1 MRGHAHGAAPG
12 IGLVLLLLLLAAC
25 AVPSAPRARGAALIP
40 PPIPHELIAAPTA
53 TYTLVPTFTSTPDQS
68 ALPSPEPTSTMLP
81 SPPATSTP
89 PPAPTATLVP
99 AVFPALTPATPTLA
113 EMNWRYGPC
122 AEVPVLM
129 YHHVQSYEQAL
140 AEGNEAFTI
149 TTVRFRQQMTY
160 LVSQGYTTIR
170 MQDLNAF
177 FDEGQALPSKPVL
190 LTFDDGYD
198 DFASDVLPI
207 LEELGMQATVFVPVS
222 LIGEPGQLT
231 WEQIDQIAAGAGRT
245 EVLFANHTWSHTNV
259 GHGPEAA
266 RWEISTADAEL
277 AGRGLNQ
284 PRTFCYPYG
293 LVSTYAQEILADMGY
308 GLAFTT
314 DPGSILCRG
323 QRLALPRIRVGAGPL
338 EAYGL

>member
-1 MRGHAHGAAPG
+1 M
-12 IGLVLLLLLLAAC
+12 LFLAAC
-25 AVPSAPRARGAALIP
+25 TLPSAPRARGAALIP
-40 PPIPHELIAAPTA
+40 PPIPHELIAVPTA
-53 TYTLVPTFTSTPDQS
+53 TYTLVPTFTSTPDQP
-68 ALPSPEPTSTMLP
+68 ALPSPEATLTLLP
-81 SPPATSTP
+81 SPTATSTP
-89 PPAPTATLVP
+89 LPTPTAT
-99 AVFPALTPATPTLA
+99 PALTPATPTLA
-113 EMNWRYGPC
+113 EKNRRYGPC

-149 TTVRFRQQMTY
+149 TTTRFRQQMTY

-190 LTFDDGYD
+190 LTFDDAYD

-207 LEELGMQATVFVPVS
+207 LEELGMQATAFVPVG
-222 LIGEPGQLT
+222 LVGQPGQLT

-245 EVLFANHTWSHTNV
+245 EILFANHTWSHTNV
-259 GHGPEAA
+259 GYGPEAA

-293 LVSTYAQEILADMGY
+293 LVSGYAREILADMGY

-314 DPGSILCRG
+314 EPGSILCRG